1 MAKVTP
7 EGKFAALRDL
17 KAQGTLGLAGD
28 RIGDAIGLSRG
39 TVRNIRQSVFRAVAC
54 GAALIPVAAGVLCPA
69 FGIRLPP
76 LSSVV
81 VLTSALRLKRSAPVA
96 YRPCQPA

>member
-28 RIGDAIGLSRG
+28 RIGDAIGLSCG
-39 TVRNIRQSVFRAVAC
+39 TVRNIWQSVFRAVAD

-69 FGIRLPP
+69 FDIRLPP
-76 LSSVV
+76 ALSSVV

-96 YRPCQPA
+96 YRPR